1 MSQLANVWV
10 FSDNVERYAELMT
23 GARQYGKRVYA
34 IVQGSAHVG
43 RVKAPMSGASK
54 RLALMRLLSLNHIRI
69 CSA

>member
-34 IVQGSAHVG
+34 IV
-43 RVKAPMSGASK
+43 REAPMSGASK